1 MKLHKQSSAPLLSLS
16 AIQGSSEDID
26 AESRFQQ
33 AHNYN
38 LTDYAVNN
46 SKWMRV
52 ETPQERM
59 NFAMG
64 EPNEQNMDLLLGELN
79 LNSSSHGQQQQQQR
93 ETSHVDKRRMF
104 ASQKSATSV
113 VDGVTSSSQ
122 PAWLNRSCPNL
133 SLGHQQ
139 QQQQRHD
146 QLVHDV
152 IQESDEETSMNDSH
166 GCNVFNDWHHSTPDF
181 FADQPP
187 HPDHI
192 MSDTKPSLLLNRM
205 MKKARSE
212 RQLMN
217 TGIGNTFNLYE
228 QPQKSACTTQATINH
243 EDLVLSPIGDGSTQ
257 DLFEKLQGI
266 EEHCESYVN
275 PLPY

>member
-16 AIQGSSEDID
+16 AIQGSSEDLD
-26 AESRFQQ
+26 VESRFQQ

-59 NFAMG
+59 NFAIG
-64 EPNEQNMDLLLGELN
+64 ESNEQNMDLLLGELN
-79 LNSSSHGQQQQQQR
+79 LNSSAHGQHQQ
-93 ETSHVDKRRMF
+93 TNHMDKRRMF

-113 VDGVTSSSQ
+113 VDDVTSSGQ
-122 PAWLNRSCPNL
+122 PAWFNRSCPNL
-133 SLGHQQ
+133 SVGHQQ
-139 QQQQRHD
+139 QQQQPQQRRE

-152 IQESDEETSMNDSH
+152 IQESDEEASMHDMH
-166 GCNVFNDWHHSTPDF
+166 PRNVFDWHHSTPDLF
-181 FADQPP
+181 GEPQTQPDQV
-187 HPDHI
+187 
-192 MSDTKPSLLLNRM
+192 MSDPKPSLLLNRM

-217 TGIGNTFNLYE
+217 TGIGNRFDMFE

-257 DLFEKLQGI
+257 DLFDKLQGI
-266 EEHCESYVN
+266 EEHCDSFLN